1 VALGWEFDG
10 AAANEA
16 MKGKVLA
23 KGEELGLYTQNPDKG
38 AQLPK

>member
-1 VALGWEFDG
+1 
-10 AAANEA
+10 

-38 AQLPK
+38 AQMPK